1 MQPESDGELDD
12 LDQGNVE
19 ALPPIFFTSKKK
31 GMTTEDVAKLL
42 LGAPPAECVATFKS
56 FDISSNRVYVFKC
69 GSFKNIHD
77 VLTDGCGVWK
87 GTGTKT
93 FQAVKRDGSIHLVSN
108 GTEQETFL
116 IERRFYYHSQYNDVK
131 RNFVLIRGT

>member
-12 LDQGNVE
+12 LDQRDVE

-31 GMTTEDVAKLL
+31 GMTVEDVAKLL
-42 LGAPPAECVATFKS
+42 LGEPPAECIATFKS
-56 FDISSNRVYVFKC
+56 FHISSNRVYVFKC

-77 VLTDGCGVWK
+77 VLTDGCGVWR
-87 GTGTKT
+87 GTGKKT
-93 FQAVKRDGSIHLVSN
+93 FQAVKRGGSIHLVSN
-108 GTEQETFL
+108 GAEQETFL

-131 RNFVLIRGT
+131 RNFVLIKGT